1 MELGAFCL
9 SCVLFGAAA
18 AAAAGPGLTVCFSL
32 VWCIVVLVLVF
43 GLEGLDEVLGAEV
56 SNSDVSP
63 EMKSK
68 EGLMSPTRVRP
79 DEPTVSLGSL
89 INKELRSYKVEK
101 PVLLYGQAGQSK
113 RGEDYTFIKTDCQR
127 TLVDGVSTFDVF
139 AIFDGHNGRAAAI
152 YSKEN
157 VLKDVLSAIPPG
169 LTRSEWSATLPRAL
183 VAGFVKTDKEFQ
195 SQEQSSG
202 TTATFVVI
210 DGWTVTVASVGDSRC
225 ILDSQGT
232 LTMLTVDHR
241 LEVDEEERNRIQACG
256 GEVGRLSTVGGA
268 EIGPLRCWPGGL
280 CLSRSIGDMDVG
292 EFIVPIPYVKQIKV
306 GALGGRLI
314 VASDGVWDA
323 LSTEKTAKCCRGL
336 SAELAARQVV
346 KEALRSRGL
355 RDDTTCLVVD
365 IVSPNRPNT
374 EIVKHR
380 GSRSF
385 LATIFHKHSSKT
397 SARLAGRLAEGE
409 AGRVQEIFEEGS
421 AMLAD
426 RLGSEEA
433 APRGPSGTLHCAV
446 CQVDITP
453 SEGISVHAGSMFAT
467 WQGPFLCASCKLKQ
481 DAMEGRRPS

>member
-1 MELGAFCL
+1 M
-9 SCVLFGAAA
+9 
-18 AAAAGPGLTVCFSL
+18 
-32 VWCIVVLVLVF
+32 F
-43 GLEGLDEVLGAEV
+43 GLEGLDEVLGSEV
-56 SNSDVSP
+56 SNLAVLS

-79 DEPTVSLGSL
+79 DEPVSLGSL
-89 INKELRSYKVEK
+89 INKELRSNKVEK
-101 PVLLYGQAGQSK
+101 PLLLYGQAGQSK
-113 RGEDYTFIKTDCQR
+113 RGEDYTFIKTDCPR

-169 LTRSEWSATLPRAL
+169 LTRSEWSAYLPRAL

-225 ILDSQGT
+225 VLDSQGT

-336 SAELAARQVV
+336 SPELAAKQVV

-365 IVSPNRPNT
+365 IISPNRPNT

-385 LATIFHKHSSKT
+385 LAQIFQKHSSK
-397 SARLAGRLAEGE
+397 SPARLAGRLAEGE
-409 AGRVQEIFEEGS
+409 AGKVQEIFEEGS

-426 RLGSEEA
+426 RLGSA
-433 APRGPSGTLHCAV
+433 DAGRGNSATWHCAV

-453 SEGISVHAGSMFAT
+453 TEGISIHAGTMFAAC
-467 WQGPFLCASCKLKQ
+467 QPPFLCAGCKQKQ
-481 DAMEGRRPS
+481 EAMEGRRPS